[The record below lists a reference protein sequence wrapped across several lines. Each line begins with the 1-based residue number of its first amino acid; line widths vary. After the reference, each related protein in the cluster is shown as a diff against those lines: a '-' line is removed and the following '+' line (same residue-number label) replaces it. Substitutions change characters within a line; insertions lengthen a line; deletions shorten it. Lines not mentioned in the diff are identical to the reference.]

1 MRAAIWA
8 VYALLIIALFTIAVH
23 VKLWFSGIEESGVAT
38 LYRTRVKTVYV
49 EVPRDKKAEKGLE
62 RVTVPCRSVQ
72 VLVPKDDHIDR
83 SESPG
88 SSSHTLQAETSPGN
102 SHMSDTSRMA
112 AAAFLVTDEGQKE
125 AHFGSD
131 TSVPGRP
138 KLQPPSYL
146 LGVFR
151 LPPLPEGGSARATLD
166 EDGVTHLEVKAKAL
180 RLFQLGSLR
189 EIGVWGGVR
198 LDDSSVRTWAL
209 LYQQDIV
216 RIGPAWLRGRAEYGD
231 EGFGSSGKAELGI
244 VVRF

>member
-1 MRAAIWA
+1 MRAARWA

-23 VKLWFSGIEESGVAT
+23 VKLWFSGIEESAVAT

-62 RVTVPCRSVQ
+62 RITIPCRQVQ
-72 VLVPKDDHIDR
+72 VLVEPEDERNHDKATETLAR
-83 SESPG
+83 QPSEPLPTPT
-88 SSSHTLQAETSPGN
+88 SHS
-102 SHMSDTSRMA
+102 SDTARMTGA
-112 AAAFLVTDEGQKE
+112 A
-125 AHFGSD
+125 
-131 TSVPGRP
+131 
-138 KLQPPSYL
+138 L
-146 LGVFR
+146 LGVFQ

-166 EDGVTHLEVKAKAL
+166 EDGLAHLEVKAKPLSLFAL
-180 RLFQLGSLR
+180 GRLR
-189 EIGVWGGVR
+189 EVGVWGGVR

-209 LYQQDIV
+209 SYQQDIV